1 MDADTE
7 KINYDGNYSCN
18 YTENFELLESFEPVA
33 VVTGEKRTKYLL
45 WQLELSMTHAKR
57 IDIIVSFLRESGVKM
72 LLPKLKMAQERGVPI
87 RILTGTYLGIT
98 QPSALYLLRSELGD
112 KVDLRF
118 YADSHRSFHPKAYFF
133 HGEQESRVF
142 IGSSNISR
150 SALTSGIEWNYC
162 LSSLV
167 DKQAFMQFYS
177 SFEDLFYNKSVEI
190 TDTVLRNYAK
200 NWVRPAVAK
209 DFARYE
215 KQSEDEGDGG
225 KKREKEGENQKQTES
240 DKENLQGNDQE
251 QIYQPQVYQ
260 PRGVQIEA
268 LYELDKS
275 RKDGATKGIVYAA
288 TGIGKTYL
296 AAFDSVSYEK
306 VLFVAHR
313 EEILRQAAE
322 AFHNVRP
329 NDSYGFFTGDKKDAD
344 VKLLFASVASL
355 GRDEVLK
362 SYFTPDSFD
371 YIVMDECHHS
381 TADQYRR
388 ILRFFE
394 PKYLLGLTATP
405 ERMDGKSVYE
415 LYDFEVPYEITLK
428 EAVNRGVLVPFHYYG
443 IMDETVDY
451 SALKFVKGHYEEKE
465 LNAAYLKNE
474 KRDQFIFGYFQKYH
488 PKHALGFCCSR
499 LHAEHMAKFFSE
511 AGVAARAVYSIGR
524 GGIAGNVGKEEIEGK
539 EETES
544 YWIDREEAI
553 KKLESGEVKVLFSV
567 DMFNEGVDIPLVDL
581 VMFLRPTESPIVF
594 LQQLGRGLRKAPGKE
609 YLTVLDFA
617 GNYRQANLAPYL
629 LSGEQIDFAVS
640 TADVALNL
648 PYPQDC
654 VVDFDLKLLDLFRRM
669 EEGSRKGSQAVMR
682 EYRRVKELL
691 QRVPTR
697 VELFMHMDEGVYQ
710 YCLKNK
716 KENPFRH
723 YLRFRS
729 EAGDGD
735 LEDEKRKWIGTDAG
749 EFLELIEQT
758 SMQKSYKMPVLSA
771 FCEADGGSV
780 DSVNGLKMAVTESDV
795 LRSWKKFYQTGTNW
809 KDVNKCKT
817 KADFENMTDKD
828 HLQNITKNPIN
839 FLKQSGKEFF
849 VDKEGYLIAL
859 KDEMQTVLQEGGTK
873 FADEVKDIVQY
884 RVLEYYWKRY
894 RDKV

>member
-1 MDADTE
+1 MDMNADILKT
-7 KINYDGNYSCN
+7 KTI
-18 YTENFELLESFEPVA
+18 ESVAFEPVT
-33 VVTGEKRTKYLL
+33 VVTGEKRAKYLL
-45 WQLELSMTHAKR
+45 WQLELSMMHAKQ

-133 HGEQESRVF
+133 HGEKESRVF
-142 IGSSNISR
+142 IGSSNISQ

-167 DKQAFMQFYS
+167 DKQAFAQFYS
-177 SFEDLFYNKSVEI
+177 SFEDLFYNKSIEI
-190 TDTVLRNYAK
+190 TDAVLRNYAK

-215 KQSEDEGDGG
+215 KQV
-225 KKREKEGENQKQTES
+225 
-240 DKENLQGNDQE
+240 
-251 QIYQPQVYQ
+251 YQPPVYQ

-275 RKDGATKGIVYAA
+275 RKDGATKGIVHAA

-329 NDSYGFFTGDKKDAD
+329 NDSYGFFTGDRKDVD

-362 SYFTPDSFD
+362 SYFTSDSFD
-371 YIVMDECHHS
+371 YVVMDECHHS
-381 TADQYRR
+381 TANQYRR
-388 ILRFFE
+388 ILSFFE

-465 LNAAYLKNE
+465 LNAAYLENE

-511 AGVAARAVYSIGR
+511 AGVAARAVYSRGR
-524 GGIAGNVGKEEIEGK
+524 GGIAGNVGKEESKGK
-539 EETES
+539 EETEGVAEIES
-544 YWIDREEAI
+544 YWIDREDAV
-553 KKLESGEVKVLFSV
+553 KKLESGELNVLFSV

-629 LSGEQIDFAVS
+629 LSGEQIDFEVS

-669 EEGSRKGSQAVMR
+669 EEGSRKGPQAVMR

-691 QRVPTR
+691 QRAPTR

-723 YLRFRS
+723 YLKFRS

-735 LEDEKRKWIGTDAG
+735 LEDEKCKWIGTDAG

-771 FCEADGGSV
+771 FCEADSGSV
-780 DSVNGLKMAVTESDV
+780 DSANGLKMAVTESDV

-809 KDVNKCKT
+809 KDVTGCEV
-817 KADFENMTDKD
+817 KADFERKTDKD
-828 HLQNITKNPIN
+828 NLQIITKNPVN
-839 FLKQSGKEFF
+839 FLKQSGKGFF

-859 KDEMQTVLQEGGTK
+859 KDEMQTVLQEGGLK

-894 RDKV
+894 RDKA

>member
-1 MDADTE
+1 MAMSADTGR
-7 KINYDGNYSCN
+7 IDDSYM
-18 YTENFELLESFEPVA
+18 ENSGVPELLGSFEPVT
-33 VVTGEKRTKYLL
+33 VVTGEKRAKYLL
-45 WQLELSMTHAKR
+45 WQLELSMMSAKK

-112 KVDLRF
+112 KVDLRL

-142 IGSSNISR
+142 IGSSNISK

-167 DKQAFMQFYS
+167 DKQAFTQFYS

-200 NWVRPAVAK
+200 NWVRPAVTK

-215 KQSEDEGDGG
+215 KQSEG
-225 KKREKEGENQKQTES
+225 EKEGEEEREKKEEKEGE
-240 DKENLQGNDQE
+240 KENLQDNYQG
-251 QIYQPQVYQ
+251 QIYQQQVYQPQVYQ

-275 RKDGATKGIVYAA
+275 RKDGATKGIVHAA

-329 NDSYGFFTGDKKDAD
+329 NDSYGFFTGDRKDVD
-344 VKLLFASVASL
+344 VNLLFASVASL

-362 SYFTPDSFD
+362 SYFTPDLFD

-388 ILRFFE
+388 ILSFFE

-405 ERMDGKSVYE
+405 ERMDGRSVYE

-465 LNAAYLKNE
+465 LNAAYLENE

-511 AGVAARAVYSIGR
+511 VGVAARAVYSRGR
-524 GGIAGNVGKEEIEGK
+524 GDSVGKEEIEGK
-539 EETES
+539 EEIKS
-544 YWIDREEAI
+544 YWIDREEAVR
-553 KKLESGEVKVLFSV
+553 KLESGEVNVLFSV

-617 GNYRQANLAPYL
+617 GNYRQANLVPYL
-629 LSGEQIDFAVS
+629 LSGEQIDFEVS

-735 LEDEKRKWIGTDAG
+735 LEEEKRKWIGTDA
-749 EFLELIEQT
+749 EAFLELIEQT
-758 SMQKSYKMPVLSA
+758 SMQKSYKMPVLNA
-771 FCEADGGSV
+771 FCEVDGGSV
-780 DSVNGLKMAVTESDV
+780 DSANGLKMAVTESDV

-828 HLQNITKNPIN
+828 HLQNITKNPVN
-839 FLKQSGKEFF
+839 FLKQSGKGFF

-859 KDEMQTVLQEGGTK
+859 KDEMQTVLQEGGIK

-894 RDKV
+894 RDKA

>member
-1 MDADTE
+1 MDMNADILKT
-7 KINYDGNYSCN
+7 KTI
-18 YTENFELLESFEPVA
+18 ESVAFEPVT
-33 VVTGEKRTKYLL
+33 VVTGEKRAKYLL
-45 WQLELSMTHAKR
+45 WQLELSMMHAKQ

-133 HGEQESRVF
+133 HGEKESRVF
-142 IGSSNISR
+142 IGSSNISQ

-167 DKQAFMQFYS
+167 DKQAFAQFYS
-177 SFEDLFYNKSVEI
+177 SFEDLFYNKSIEI
-190 TDTVLRNYAK
+190 TDAVLRNYAK

-215 KQSEDEGDGG
+215 KQSEGEREEEKEREKKG
-225 KKREKEGENQKQTES
+225 KKEGEKVGEKEGE
-240 DKENLQGNDQE
+240 KENLQDNYQE
-251 QIYQPQVYQ
+251 QVCQPQVHQPPVYQ

-268 LYELDKS
+268 LYELNKS
-275 RKDGATKGIVYAA
+275 RKDGATKGIVHAA

-329 NDSYGFFTGDKKDAD
+329 NDSYGFFTGDRKDVD
-344 VKLLFASVASL
+344 VNLLFASVASL
-355 GRDEVLK
+355 GRDEMLK

-371 YIVMDECHHS
+371 YVVMDECHHS

-388 ILRFFE
+388 ILSFFE

-405 ERMDGKSVYE
+405 ERMDGRSVYE

-465 LNAAYLKNE
+465 LNAAYLENE
-474 KRDQFIFGYFQKYH
+474 KRDKFIWGYFQKYH

-511 AGVAARAVYSIGR
+511 AGVAARAVYSR
-524 GGIAGNVGKEEIEGK
+524 GDSVGKEEN
-539 EETES
+539 ES
-544 YWIDREEAI
+544 YWIDREEAV
-553 KKLESGEVKVLFSV
+553 KKLESGGVNVLFSV
-567 DMFNEGVDIPLVDL
+567 DMFNEGVDIPLVDM

-629 LSGEQIDFAVS
+629 LSGEQIDFEIS

-669 EEGSRKGSQAVMR
+669 EEGSRKGPQAVMQ

-710 YCLKNK
+710 YCLKTK

-729 EAGDGD
+729 EAGNGD

-771 FCEADGGSV
+771 FCESDGGSV
-780 DSVNGLKMAVTESDV
+780 DGANGLKMAVTESDV

-828 HLQNITKNPIN
+828 HLQNITKNPVN
-839 FLKQSGKEFF
+839 FLKQSGKGFF

-884 RVLEYYWKRY
+884 RVMEYYWKRY
-894 RDKV
+894 RDKA